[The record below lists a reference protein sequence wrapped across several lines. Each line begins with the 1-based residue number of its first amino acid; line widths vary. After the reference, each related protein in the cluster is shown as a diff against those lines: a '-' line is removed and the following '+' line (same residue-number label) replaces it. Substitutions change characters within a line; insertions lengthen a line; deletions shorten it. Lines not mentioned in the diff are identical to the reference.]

1 MRFVVIIQNNY
12 QPVFV
17 AGVFFP
23 DFVEIFVNFHNLLN
37 IRYLKS
43 QIRLF
48 RVTRKNSFNFR
59 DSYPPT
65 GTLSNIQ
72 FSMNSA
78 ICIH

>member
-1 MRFVVIIQNNY
+1 MLLKGRLLNFFVNR
-12 QPVFV
+12 
-17 AGVFFP
+17 P
-23 DFVEIFVNFHNLLN
+23 DFVEIFVNFHNILN
-37 IRYLKS
+37 IRYLES

-59 DSYPPT
+59 DSYSPT